1 MNTGSL
7 FLCLNAESGRIPET
21 IQLLPAGGYVAGR
34 DGRRWSKS
42 NAELIAQKSN
52 EYLPEH
58 IIDENHATDLR
69 APKGEASP
77 AMGWF
82 SAITA
87 KEDGSLWAAVSWTAR
102 GKAALENQEY
112 RYISP
117 VFTVSANGE
126 IECILRAG
134 LTNTPNIDL
143 PILNSTQ
150 TAPADN
156 PAKEKG
162 MNKEICAALGLRED
176 ATENDVLTAIAA
188 LKTQLNSAKPVDLT
202 AYAPRADLVQ
212 MEERAVNAET
222 QLAELNA
229 AQLKEKAIT
238 AIEKAVSERKIAPAS
253 KNAYLAMCASE
264 EGLANF
270 AKIMESTPAIIPAGV
285 SAAAG
290 TPPASETHTELNAE
304 ELDMCKAM
312 GYTKEE
318 WLKIKE
324 GK

>member
-42 NAELIAQKSN
+42 NAELIVQKSN

-87 KEDGSLWAAVSWTAR
+87 KEDGSIWAAVSWTAR

-229 AQLKEKAIT
+229 AQLKEKAVI
-238 AIEKAVSERKIAPAS
+238 AVEKAVSERKIAPAS
-253 KNAYLAMCASE
+253 KDAYLAMCASE